1 MSLNKQPSTN
11 ILNPG
16 AFQAYNRPSEPNA
29 NDVFGIDK

>member
-1 MSLNKQPSTN
+1 MLNNSQASTKRF
-11 ILNPG
+11 NPG

>member
-1 MSLNKQPSTN
+1 MSLKKQPSTK

-16 AFQAYNRPSEPNA
+16 AFQAYNRTSEPNG